1 MVMINLHY
9 CDNNKVIITEN
20 LDIIKSLLNSAEK
33 TFFIKVINPTDAEN
47 DILAQLFKLHIITL
61 KNIVTKKQVP
71 KVEIYDKYLSTI
83 LYDVENIDSQ
93 DCFYLNSVNVILMG
107 NAALVIA
114 KEDSAAITEISSRLL
129 SKPDDAF
136 SSPSNLYYIIIDVLV
151 DNLFPTLA
159 CFQNKLDKMQNNILK
174 DKIKDSNK
182 DLISIRKDLLKLER
196 ILWFEQE
203 VLFKLS
209 HENMNFL
216 LEEQIPYI
224 KDVYHHLEKLN
235 ASLKE
240 YNDWASNL
248 YDAYMAYSSSKTE
261 DKINLLTIISFIFL
275 PISTLSGWYGMNFPY
290 IPELTYKYGYFCFAG
305 ITAVYLIIALIYFRK
320 KKMM

>member
-1 MVMINLHY
+1 MINLHY